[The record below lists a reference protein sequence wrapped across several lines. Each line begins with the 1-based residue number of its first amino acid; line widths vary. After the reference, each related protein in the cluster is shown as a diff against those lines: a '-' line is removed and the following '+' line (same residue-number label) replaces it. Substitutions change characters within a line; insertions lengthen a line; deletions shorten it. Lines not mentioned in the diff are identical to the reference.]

1 MKIREALQTLYWG
14 LESYFVYDCSR
25 WYYRLRA
32 NWRAVHPRVLT
43 ALERQFAVEKGNVI
57 DQMDRT
63 IATSQMKCNHRK
75 GGVIV
80 RKPNETIS
88 SVKIAECLQNGTGS
102 QFSVMKHQMMNGD
115 WRVRCTR
122 CGKTWTAPIR
132 EEYRKEREFWKAI
145 EEYETAV
152 GFPTDNVSSTSL
164 QFRWRYRDGSDAS
177 EVPRKAMATRV

>member
-1 MKIREALQTLYWG
+1 MKSLNLFLRDLFYKLYLRYAGQFRTAGQIAEAKM
-14 LESYFVYDCSR
+14 
-25 WYYRLRA
+25 
-32 NWRAVHPRVLT
+32 H
-43 ALERQFAVEKGNVI
+43 GNML

-63 IATSQMKCNHRK
+63 IATFQMKCNHRK

-80 RKPNETIS
+80 RNPNETTS

-152 GFPTDNVSSTSL
+152 GFPTNNASSTSL
-164 QFRWRYRDGSDAS
+164 QFRWRYRDGSDGS
-177 EVPRKAMATRV
+177 EVPRKAMAARD

>member
-1 MKIREALQTLYWG
+1 MKIREALQNLYWG

-43 ALERQFAVEKGNVI
+43 ALERQFTVEKGNVI

-63 IATSQMKCNHRK
+63 IATSQTKCNHRK

-80 RKPNETIS
+80 RKVNETTS
-88 SVKIAECLQNGTGS
+88 PEKIAECLNNGTGS
-102 QFSVMKHQMMNGD
+102 QYSVMKHIMMNGD

-122 CGKTWTAPIR
+122 CGKTWTPPIR
-132 EEYRKEREFWKAI
+132 SEFKYEREFWRAI
-145 EEYETAV
+145 EEYEAAKN
-152 GFPTDNVSSTSL
+152 FETDNVTSTSL
-164 QFRWRYRDGSDAS
+164 QFSFHYRDGSDAS

>member
-1 MKIREALQTLYWG
+1 MKIREALQNLYWG

-25 WYYRLRA
+25 WYYILRA
-32 NWRAVHPRVLT
+32 KWRAVHPRMLT
-43 ALERQFAVEKGNVI
+43 VLERQQCVEKGNVI

-75 GGVIV
+75 GGVI
-80 RKPNETIS
+80 S
-88 SVKIAECLQNGTGS
+88 SVKIAECLQNGTS
-102 QFSVMKHQMMNGD
+102 PQFSVMKHQMMNGD